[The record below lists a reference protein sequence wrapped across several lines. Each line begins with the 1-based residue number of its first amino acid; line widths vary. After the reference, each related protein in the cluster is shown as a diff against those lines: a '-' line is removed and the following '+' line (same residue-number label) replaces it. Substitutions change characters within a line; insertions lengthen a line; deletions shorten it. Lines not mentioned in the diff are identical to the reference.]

1 MYVIYTVNMFIGFT
15 GIDDAKDMYRSMVY
29 TSFTSQ
35 MHLISLMVYKLKYL
49 YVQGQCETSWVN
61 LRSSCKLSTF
71 TNIIHL
77 ESKLLLHGAAP
88 SAEQGSCD
96 ISDGPDTTEYFIYT
110 FISIYISYTNPQK
123 KQCLENENCNFVKLQ
138 HRRISH
144 FFSIMQYCGTPVRTP
159 VCIRYIKKY
168 KETSCVSMSS
178 WTRVVSSHL
187 GALDKVYAFLF
198 CFFWCSRGYS
208 VTPKQ
213 NRKQII
219 PI

>member
-110 FISIYISYTNPQK
+110 FIYIYIYLIQ
-123 KQCLENENCNFVKLQ
+123 
-138 HRRISH
+138 
-144 FFSIMQYCGTPVRTP
+144 
-159 VCIRYIKKY
+159 
-168 KETSCVSMSS
+168 
-178 WTRVVSSHL
+178 
-187 GALDKVYAFLF
+187 
-198 CFFWCSRGYS
+198 
-208 VTPKQ
+208 TPKKNSAWKMKIATSSSCNTEESHIFSVSCSTVAHQ
-213 NRKQII
+213 WE
-219 PI
+219 PLCASGT

>member
-96 ISDGPDTTEYFIYT
+96 ISDGPETTEYFIYT
-110 FISIYISYTNPQK
+110 FKYIYMYIFIFISYTNPQK
-123 KQCLENENCNFVKLQ
+123 KTVPGKWKMQLRQVATQKNLTFFQYHAVLWHTSENPCV
-138 HRRISH
+138 H
-144 FFSIMQYCGTPVRTP
+144 PVH
-159 VCIRYIKKY
+159 
-168 KETSCVSMSS
+168 KE
-178 WTRVVSSHL
+178 
-187 GALDKVYAFLF
+187 
-198 CFFWCSRGYS
+198 
-208 VTPKQ
+208 
-213 NRKQII
+213 I
-219 PI
+219 